1 LAQIY
6 TASAESTTIDPNPI
20 NVDASGITGSKVDP
34 DGNVIGIVE
43 VLVLV
48 SGSMDDRKR
57 AVVSVATTAR
67 VAAVREWLIN
77 AVVMILLVYE

>member
-1 LAQIY
+1 M
-6 TASAESTTIDPNPI
+6 
-20 NVDASGITGSKVDP
+20 DASGITGSKVDP